1 MYRKHFSARNTPQM
15 QKIRGTKQVRNSA
28 GGYAYP
34 VDDWTRL
41 DRFLILGSEGGSY
54 YASEKNLTIKNAK
67 SLVRCIETDGIRTVK
82 RIAEISASGRAPKN
96 DAALFA
102 LAVCSKY
109 GDVATKQAAYEAF
122 KNIVR
127 IGTHLFQFNEE
138 VKGFRG
144 RGRWLRRVNTAWYN
158 TKPADALAYQ
168 AVKYQNRNGWT
179 HRDLLR
185 LTKPVPPDPEH
196 NAVYRWIVKGEVA
209 AEAPEIIKGT
219 AQIRSITGD
228 TQSAAREASELIRTY
243 KLPREVVPT
252 QLLNSPKVW
261 EALLE
266 NMPMTAMIR
275 NLATM
280 TRVGLIGPGSDAA
293 KTVQNRLTNQDML
306 KKARIHPIAV
316 LSALK
321 TYAQGRGVRG
331 TNTWGPV
338 QSVVDALD
346 KAFYLAFKNVE
357 PTGKRWV
364 LGMDV
369 SASMGCGMIAGVPG
383 LTPMIGGAAM
393 AMITAKTEENHEI
406 IAFSHEI
413 VPVDISRKKRLDD
426 VIRAFSMP
434 FGATDC
440 ALPMV
445 WAMKNRVKA
454 DVFAVYTDSETW
466 CGTIHPIQALQ
477 EYRNKTGIP
486 AKLIVVGMV
495 SNGFSIADPDDGGM
509 LDVVGFDTATPALM
523 TDFVKG
529 EV

>member
-1 MYRKHFSARNTPQM
+1 
-15 QKIRGTKQVRNSA
+15 
-28 GGYAYP
+28 
-34 VDDWTRL
+34 
-41 DRFLILGSEGGSY
+41 
-54 YASEKNLTIKNAK
+54 
-67 SLVRCIETDGIRTVK
+67 
-82 RIAEISASGRAPKN
+82 
-96 DAALFA
+96 
-102 LAVCSKY
+102 
-109 GDVATKQAAYEAF
+109 
-122 KNIVR
+122 
-127 IGTHLFQFNEE
+127 
-138 VKGFRG
+138 
-144 RGRWLRRVNTAWYN
+144 
-158 TKPADALAYQ
+158 
-168 AVKYQNRNGWT
+168 
-179 HRDLLR
+179 
-185 LTKPVPPDPEH
+185 
-196 NAVYRWIVKGEVA
+196 VYRWIVKGEVA

-228 TQSAAREASELIRTY
+228 TQSAARDASELIRTY

-252 QLLNSPKVW
+252 QLLNYPTVW

-280 TRVGLIGPGSDAA
+280 TRVGLIGRGSDAA
-293 KTVQNRLTNQDML
+293 KMVQKRLKNQDML

-331 TNTWGPV
+331 TNTWVPV
-338 QSVVDALD
+338 QSVVNALD
-346 KAFYLAFKNVE
+346 EAFYLAFKNVE

-369 SASMGCGMIAGVPG
+369 SGSMHGGMVAGVPG
-383 LTPMIGGAAM
+383 LTPMIGAAAM

-406 IAFSHEI
+406 IAFSHKI
-413 VPVDISRKKRLDD
+413 VPVNISAKKRLDD
-426 VIRAFSMP
+426 VIQAFSMP

-445 WAMKNRVKA
+445 WAMKNRIKA
-454 DVFAVYTDSETW
+454 DVFAVYTDNETW